1 MDALPAASFS
11 IAECGG
17 LILGLAYIFFAHRK
31 SNFSWIFGIL
41 SAVCIIIV
49 NVTKTHLYFDAILH
63 TFFLLMSIVG
73 LYLWSQGAQSKQQ
86 IRISKMPTS
95 SYLGYLLI
103 SIVISGAAGYLLDT
117 QTDAVYPYIDCF
129 QMMLSIFATFLI
141 IYCVINAWSY
151 WIVVDILSI
160 ALYILTGAYLLALL
174 YIAYTISNG
183 LKWRQWREMYR
194 VQKRGRS
201 IPE

>member
-1 MDALPAASFS
+1 MDALQAASFS

-17 LILGLAYIFFAHRK
+17 LLFGLAYIFFAYKK
-31 SNFSWIFGIL
+31 SNLSWIFGIL
-41 SAVCIIIV
+41 SAVSIIIV
-49 NVTKTHLYFDAILH
+49 DVTKTHLYFDAVLH

-73 LYLWSQGAQSKQQ
+73 LYLWSQGAQSKKE
-86 IRISKMPTS
+86 IRISKMPMS

-103 SIVISGAAGYLLDT
+103 SIIISGAAGYLLDT

-129 QMMLSIFATFLI
+129 QMMLSVFATFLI

-151 WIVVDILSI
+151 WILVDIISI
-160 ALYILTGAYLLALL
+160 TLYVLTGAYLLALL

-183 LKWRQWREMYR
+183 LKWHQWREMYR
-194 VQKRGRS
+194 VQKRGRNVS
-201 IPE
+201 V